1 MQTVGYNH
9 NQQDGAY
16 WIVRNSW
23 GPSWGEQGYLY
34 IQIGSVRRVLRVCSC
49 RRSIAMACVPGA
61 RAGMYSSLH
70 ILIASGLVR
79 HRRRAHLR
87 GVPVCLRVASRVS
100 HGVTEPR
107 YVWLCNASM
116 PSSGLGVAARVI
128 GLPTPTG
135 CRRSVFVSIGAGS
148 PQTTM
153 AVVSYICA
161 DRTALRK
168 HASITLVPADSGG
181 LSVLAVCK
189 IRYCSTHTAK
199 IPSLVGNAG
208 NFDVCHAQA
217 TALDAEPL

>member
-1 MQTVGYNH
+1 M
-9 NQQDGAY
+9 
-16 WIVRNSW
+16 
-23 GPSWGEQGYLY
+23 
-34 IQIGSVRRVLRVCSC
+34 
-49 RRSIAMACVPGA
+49 
-61 RAGMYSSLH
+61 
-70 ILIASGLVR
+70 
-79 HRRRAHLR
+79 
-87 GVPVCLRVASRVS
+87 PVCLRVASRVS